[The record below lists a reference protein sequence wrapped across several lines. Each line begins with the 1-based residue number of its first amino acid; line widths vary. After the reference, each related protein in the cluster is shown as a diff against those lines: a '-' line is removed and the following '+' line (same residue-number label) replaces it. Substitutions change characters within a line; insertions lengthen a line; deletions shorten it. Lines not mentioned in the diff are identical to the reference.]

1 MTKKEV
7 DFLKQLVPQ
16 ISERVS
22 KKRKSLKCIEMN
34 DETSWDIKYVI
45 LEHPIKGNVFSL
57 NHFIADNWKNSSVM
71 NLRKNDLEEIKK
83 NIKKKAKTLPQSA
96 VTNDRSKLSEIE
108 RGISRKKNGT
118 VSNFMPY
125 YIGCNISEKLQISKL
140 ELYYGDME
148 TFYSNVKWIFLEI
161 AFNIDITLY
170 DFNTTSNSKVK
181 YPNLISVS
189 ESLFDLFM
197 FDGKLS
203 AMYETARFEDTSGQL
218 APFQT
223 GYVKD
228 KERAICERKIETATS
243 TSDKKIWKAKLK
255 SLNAHD
261 DYLKKNMSLYEQ
273 INEDFEKRYAEIVER
288 VWQEEKDYFIQSFI
302 HNVVQKDSSIKSD
315 SYLELKTFDEEEL
328 NLNLLKINKVVTKW
342 IVGEFY
348 RLIKGLKED
357 YSEDDIK
364 GIGYQIS
371 AVLSRRTQLWIDRIW
386 EESKTKRQI
395 VNIYDGFAQEMVK
408 LQQAYWDLDDNE
420 EVSSKFDGEI
430 HDLRH
435 LTDI

>member
-1 MTKKEV
+1 MDKEEV
-7 DFLKQLVPQ
+7 DFLNQLVPQ
-16 ISERVS
+16 ISKRVLE
-22 KKRKSLKCIEMN
+22 KRKSLKCIEIK
-34 DETSWDIKYVI
+34 DEVSGDIKYVV
-45 LEHPIKGNVFSL
+45 LEPPVNGNE
-57 NHFIADNWKNSSVM
+57 M
-71 NLRKNDLEEIKK
+71 NEIEKDMLE
-83 NIKKKAKTLPQSA
+83 KAKTLPQSA

-108 RGISRKKNGT
+108 RGISREKNGT
-118 VSNFMPY
+118 VSNFMPR
-125 YIGCNISEKLQISKL
+125 YISDDISKNLKIPKL
-140 ELYYGDME
+140 ELYYGDVK
-148 TFYSNVKWIFLEI
+148 TFYSNVKWIFWEI
-161 AFNIDITLY
+161 AFNMDITLY
-170 DFNTTSNSKVK
+170 DFNTTSNNKAK
-181 YPNLISVS
+181 YPNLISIS

-203 AMYETARFEDTSGQL
+203 AMYEKAQFEDTSGQL
-218 APFQT
+218 ARLQEGF
-223 GYVKD
+223 VED
-228 KERAICERKIETATS
+228 KERESCERKIEAATS
-243 TSDKKIWKAKLK
+243 ESEKKIEKAYLK
-255 SLNAHD
+255 SLNARD
-261 DYLKKNMSLYEQ
+261 NELKKNMELYEQ
-273 INEDFEKRYAEIVER
+273 INEDFKKRYAEIVER
-288 VWQEEKDYFIQSFI
+288 VWQEEKDSFIQSFI

-348 RLIKGLKED
+348 RLIKGLKEE

-364 GIGYQIS
+364 GIGYQVS

-435 LTDI
+435 LMDI